1 MDRNLL
7 QDYLEP
13 WSAYPE
19 RVAVTDGRRA
29 ITYGELTESSSRLA
43 GLLVECNVGR
53 GDRVAVC
60 TRRSPDYLWAILG
73 IIRAGAAY
81 VPLDPKAPPERWRKI
96 VDDCA
101 PSALVGDLSSIQA
114 IMAAGLT
121 ALPKILLAPRSK
133 LHDDG
138 MVVAAD
144 LEDILA
150 APAVPPVCGNTSED
164 LAYILYT
171 SGSTGVPKGVM
182 ITHGNV
188 CNYISW
194 AVESFAIR
202 TEDRILGTAP
212 FHFDM
217 STFDVWCALKTGATL
232 CLADE
237 SLTLFPERLLG
248 FMEAERVTIWKGIS
262 SLLLYLERAGCL
274 GPGRIPTLNRILF
287 GGEALPA
294 RSLIRWMDSFPNKFF
309 YNVYGPTE
317 ATGISL
323 YYPVE
328 TVPGGPGE
336 RIPIGRPCKG
346 MKAILLD
353 EKQMAVREG
362 TTGELY
368 LAGPGLGA
376 GYLNDPDRTAG
387 SFIPLSLDGGSTET
401 WYRTGDIAFLRPDGN
416 FEFVGRKDHQVKIMG
431 YRIELGE
438 IEQAL
443 HAIEGIREAAVIAAD
458 RDGVAELVA
467 FVHGEGAGDAARILS
482 GLRDRLPGYM
492 LPRRLFQTDSLPRC
506 GRGKIDRTALQR
518 LVMEARNAT
527 G

>member
-1 MDRNLL
+1 
-7 QDYLEP
+7 
-13 WSAYPE
+13 
-19 RVAVTDGRRA
+19 
-29 ITYGELTESSSRLA
+29 
-43 GLLVECNVGR
+43 
-53 GDRVAVC
+53 
-60 TRRSPDYLWAILG
+60 
-73 IIRAGAAY
+73 
-81 VPLDPKAPPERWRKI
+81 
-96 VDDCA
+96 
-101 PSALVGDLSSIQA
+101 
-114 IMAAGLT
+114 
-121 ALPKILLAPRSK
+121 
-133 LHDDG
+133 
-138 MVVAAD
+138 
-144 LEDILA
+144 
-150 APAVPPVCGNTSED
+150 
-164 LAYILYT
+164 
-171 SGSTGVPKGVM
+171 M

-194 AVESFAIR
+194 AVESFPIR
-202 TEDRILGTAP
+202 SEDRILGTAP

-217 STFDVWCALKTGATL
+217 STFDIWCALKSGATL

-262 SLLLYLERAGCL
+262 SLLLYLERSGCL
-274 GPGRIPTLNRILF
+274 GPGRIPTLNLILF
-287 GGEALPA
+287 GGEALPS

-353 EKQMAVREG
+353 EKQMAVQEG
-362 TTGELY
+362 TMGELY

-376 GYLNDPDRTAG
+376 GYLNDPDRTAS
-387 SFIPLSLDGGSTET
+387 SFIPLSLDGGSPEI
-401 WYRTGDIAFLRPDGN
+401 WYRTGDLAFLRTDGN

-467 FVHGEGAGDAARILS
+467 FVQGDGAGDAARILS

-492 LPRRLFQTDSLPRC
+492 LPRRLFQTDNLPRC

-518 LVMEARNAT
+518 LAMEARNAT